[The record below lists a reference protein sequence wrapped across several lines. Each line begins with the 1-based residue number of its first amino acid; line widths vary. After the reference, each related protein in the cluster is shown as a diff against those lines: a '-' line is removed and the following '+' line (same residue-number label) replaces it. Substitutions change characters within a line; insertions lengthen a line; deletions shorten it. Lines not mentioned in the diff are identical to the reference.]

1 MDVLHS
7 IPELSR
13 LRGPIFTAIGV
24 FDGVHLGHQAVISTS
39 AEHAREARGTPVV
52 ITFDPHPVK
61 VLRPD
66 KAPHLLTA
74 TQHKIALIRDLGV
87 EHLLV
92 VRFDREFANTPAA
105 EFVRELVTHAKP
117 LREICVGHEWSFGKN
132 RAGNLALLEKLGA
145 EHHFSVVG
153 IKPVAVNGAVVSSTA
168 IREAVKNGD
177 LARAAEMLGRE
188 YTILGTVK
196 KGAQLGRT
204 LGFPTANLSAHS
216 EQFPPNGVYEAEA
229 RLNGAVMRGVV
240 NLGYRPTLE
249 QAKPERLLELHL
261 FDLDREI
268 YGQDV
273 EVRFLRYLR
282 GEQKFGSLD
291 ELKAQIARDVAQAR
305 SPS

>member
-1 MDVLHS
+1 MEVLRS
-7 IPELSR
+7 ISELSR

-39 AEHAREARGTPVV
+39 AAHAREAGGTPVV
-52 ITFDPHPVK
+52 VTFDPHPAK
-61 VLRPD
+61 VLRPE

-74 TQHKIALIRDLGV
+74 TQHKIALIRELDV
-87 EHLLV
+87 AHLLV
-92 VRFDREFANTPAA
+92 VQFDRAFAETPPE
-105 EFVRELVTHAKP
+105 EFVRQLVQHAKP
-117 LREICVGHEWSFGKN
+117 LREICVGHEWSFGRK
-132 RAGNLALLEKLGA
+132 RAGNLALLQKLGA
-145 EHHFSVVG
+145 ENQFNVVG
-153 IKPVAVNGAVVSSTA
+153 IKPVAVNGTVVSSTA
-168 IREAVKNGD
+168 IREAVEKGE

-216 EQFPPNGVYEAEA
+216 EQFPPNGVYAAEA
-229 RLNGAVMRGVV
+229 TLNGAVLRGVV
-240 NLGYRPTLE
+240 NLGYRPTID

-261 FDLDREI
+261 FDLNRDI

-282 GEQKFGSLD
+282 AEQKFGSLD
-291 ELKAQIARDVAQAR
+291 DLKAQIARDVEAAR
-305 SPS
+305 LVV